1 MCKHAKVAG
10 ECIKDV
16 QKFSSVP
23 VGTYVGNVQAII
35 VKLRPYAVK
44 VAIESGVVILL
55 ETQALTF
62 SYDESKRK
70 KEENLGVLFLSYF
83 LPCSSL
89 SLSVGAEMTVF

>member
-35 VKLRPYAVK
+35 VLRPVKLRPHAVK
-44 VAIESGVVILL
+44 VAIESGVSH
-55 ETQALTF
+55 LT
-62 SYDESKRK
+62 
-70 KEENLGVLFLSYF
+70 
-83 LPCSSL
+83 
-89 SLSVGAEMTVF
+89 